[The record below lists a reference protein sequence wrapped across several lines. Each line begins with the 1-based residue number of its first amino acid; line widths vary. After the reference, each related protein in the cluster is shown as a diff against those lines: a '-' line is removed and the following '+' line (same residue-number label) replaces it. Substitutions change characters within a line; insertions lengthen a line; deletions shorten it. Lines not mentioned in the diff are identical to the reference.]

1 MIAMTQ
7 VLAPLLL
14 LLLHA
19 QLPPVSSVR
28 RLVAEFQHGAGHN
41 LSHLALDTSRGRIYV
56 AGTNVLYQLDD
67 ALRVRHKV
75 ETGKLRL
82 WTREEAFGYIF
93 CTTDCSRIKLAKSKC
108 SLGPV
113 YRCLYHQES

>member
-7 VLAPLLL
+7 VLVPLLL

-28 RLVAEFQHGAGHN
+28 RLVAEFQHGSGHN

-56 AGTNVLYQLDD
+56 AGTNVLYQL
-67 ALRVRHKV
+67 V
-75 ETGKLRL
+75 
-82 WTREEAFGYIF
+82 
-93 CTTDCSRIKLAKSKC
+93 
-108 SLGPV
+108 
-113 YRCLYHQES
+113 CLYTYRTTSILLLKIMFTEYIS